1 MICPLE
7 SRPTI
12 ARNEVEW
19 LIVASKL
26 SLTHPQGGGTQGTE
40 GGANLAFQAAKWK
53 MKAWLM
59 SKTMSIELEGEPLKT
74 NLLRLRQI
82 LSQAMVG
89 KREKA

>member
-12 ARNEVEW
+12 ARNEAEW
-19 LIVASKL
+19 LIATSKL
-26 SLTHPQGGGTQGTE
+26 SLTHPRGGGTQGTE
-40 GGANLAFQAAKWK
+40 GGANLAFQAAKWE
-53 MKAWLM
+53 MKARLM

-74 NLLRLRQI
+74 NLLRLHQI